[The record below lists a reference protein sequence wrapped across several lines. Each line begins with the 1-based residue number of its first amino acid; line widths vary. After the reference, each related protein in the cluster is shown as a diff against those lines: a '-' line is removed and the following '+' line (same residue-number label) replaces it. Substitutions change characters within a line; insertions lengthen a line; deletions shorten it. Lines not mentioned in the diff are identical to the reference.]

1 VGKIFHHMI
10 RVRVPLDLHAVT
22 CSRSG
27 AFALATPLR
36 VRDLVSLA
44 VREAIGARAPA
55 DKFARNLRTTLL
67 GLSSGR
73 FSVDINGRHFHDPE
87 EVVVCGEIADVRFF
101 LPSRRLTVHH

>member
-1 VGKIFHHMI
+1 MI

-22 CSRSG
+22 CSGSG

-44 VREAIGARAPA
+44 VREAIGSRAPA

-67 GLSSGR
+67 GLASGR
-73 FSVDINGRHFHDPE
+73 FTVDINGRHFYDPE
-87 EVVVCGEIADVRFF
+87 DVVVCGDIADVRFF
-101 LPSRRLTVHH
+101 LPTRRLSVHH